1 MTNNTISAVVLYKDE
16 EDTID
21 RCIRSLSWCDEVILV
36 DDYSTGEKLIK
47 IKELF
52 PSVKVFKNH
61 LNDDFAAQRNF
72 GLTKSGGKWI
82 FFMDADET
90 VDDKLKSEILAVT
103 DNNYKSKSEINCYFL
118 RRTDNIFGKTLKH
131 GETSGVKLLRLGKKG
146 KGIWRGKVHEVWEIE
161 GEKGLLKYPIS
172 HYPHPTISA
181 FLKSINRYTDI
192 RARNL
197 YVMGNKINILLVIAY
212 PFGKFIY
219 NFIFRLGF
227 LDGMQGFVVS
237 IFMSFH
243 SFLVRSK
250 LWMLRRDNKNE

>member
-1 MTNNTISAVVLYKDE
+1 MTKNTISAVVLYKDE

-21 RCIRSLSWCDEVILV
+21 RCIRSLSWCDEIVLI
-36 DDYSTGEKLIK
+36 DDYSTGKKLIQ
-47 IKELF
+47 IKESF

-61 LNDDFAAQRNF
+61 LNDDFASQRNY
-72 GLTKSGGKWI
+72 GLTKSSGLWI
-82 FFMDADET
+82 LFIDADEL
-90 VDDKLKSEILAVT
+90 VCEKLKLEILSIIK
-103 DNNYKSKSEINCYFL
+103 NNHIYRDEVNGYFIPRL
-118 RRTDNIFGKTLKH
+118 DNIFRKKLKH
-131 GETSGVKLLRLGKKG
+131 GETAKIRLLRLGRKG
-146 KGIWRGKVHEVWEIE
+146 KGIWKGKVHEVWEIK
-161 GEKGLLKYPIS
+161 GEKGLLEYPIS

-197 YVMGNKINILLVIAY
+197 YVMGKKTNIFSVVVY
-212 PFGKFIY
+212 PLGKFIY

-250 LWMLRRDNKNE
+250 LWMLRHNNDNE